1 MTGHATVVSTTQGTL
16 GLREP
21 AEVRPTLR
29 QELVSFLAPG
39 STEADQYRGLRL
51 SVERLRRT
59 SGFQVFAV
67 TSATAGEGK
76 TVTTLNL
83 AGALAQSPNARVL
96 VIGADLHRPMLSE
109 YFGLPQLRAPGLAD
123 LITDRNQRPEQVIRR
138 LDSVNLSI
146 LPAGTTRISPYEVLA
161 SPRVEELL
169 KTLRQHFDYVLVDA
183 PPVIPCAD
191 CRLLGDRVDGFLV
204 VVAAH
209 RTPRTTV
216 EEAFRLLA
224 PARIVGVV
232 LNGDDRP
239 AQPYYGY

>member
-1 MTGHATVVSTTQGTL
+1 MTAHATAVSTAQATL
-16 GLREP
+16 SPREP
-21 AEVRPTLR
+21 AEIRPTLR
-29 QELVSFLAPG
+29 QELVSFVAPG
-39 STEADQYRGLRL
+39 STEADQYRGLRH

-76 TVTTLNL
+76 TITTLNL
-83 AGALAQSPNARVL
+83 AGALAQAPNARVL
-96 VIGADLHRPMLSE
+96 VVGADLHRPMLSE
-109 YFGLPQLRAPGLAD
+109 YFGLPQLRSPGFAD
-123 LITDRNQRPEQVIRR
+123 LIADRDQRPEQVIRR
-138 LDSVNLSI
+138 LDSLNLSV
-146 LPAGTTRISPYEVLA
+146 LPAGAARISPYEVLA

-169 KTLRQHFDYVLVDA
+169 TLLRQQFDYVLVDA

-191 CRLLGDRVDGFLV
+191 CRLLGDRIDGFLV

-216 EEAFRLLA
+216 EEALRLLA